1 MFSAVL
7 RLLPHS
13 ELIDVIRTLRGHC
26 ENKLAF
32 LQAWSWSL
40 FRSLHTQY
48 LTVHYAT
55 HDVARMHPLSG
66 LLNVK
71 HPSGGLSYLS

>member
-32 LQAWSWSL
+32 FCKLELETLQVVAHTVL
-40 FRSLHTQY
+40 DRSLCY
-48 LTVHYAT
+48 
-55 HDVARMHPLSG
+55 P
-66 LLNVK
+66 
-71 HPSGGLSYLS
+71 